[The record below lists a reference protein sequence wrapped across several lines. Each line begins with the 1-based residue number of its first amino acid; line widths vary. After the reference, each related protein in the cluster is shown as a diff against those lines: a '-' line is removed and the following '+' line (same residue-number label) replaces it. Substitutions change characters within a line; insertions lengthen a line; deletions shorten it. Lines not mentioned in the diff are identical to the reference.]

1 MLKNRVAIVTGA
13 ASGIGLACAKKFCE
27 QGATV
32 VMADL
37 NAPKLLTEASALGAK
52 HLAVNLTCRADCKR
66 LVDFALAECGKVDI
80 LLNIAGFQNVASIE
94 DFEEDKWDSMI
105 SLMLTAPFL
114 LTKYCWKSMR
124 ENGWGRIV
132 NLSSIQGLIASEFK
146 SAYVSAKHGLV
157 GFTKAAALEGGK
169 FGITANAIC
178 PAYAHTPLV
187 ENQIADQAK
196 NHGISPEQVV
206 KEIMLK
212 NSAIKELIK
221 PDAIADLAVY
231 LCSESAS
238 SITGIALPIDGGWVA
253 Q

>member
-1 MLKNRVAIVTGA
+1 MLKNRVAVVTGA
-13 ASGIGLACAKKFCE
+13 ASGIGLACAKKFAA

-37 NAPKLLTEASALGAK
+37 NAEKLAAEAAALGAE
-52 HLAVNLTCRADCKR
+52 HIAVNLTLREDCKK
-66 LVDFALAECGKVDI
+66 LADFTLERCGKADI
-80 LLNIAGFQNVASIE
+80 LLNIAGLQTVSSIE
-94 DFEEDKWDSMI
+94 DFDEDRWDYMI

-114 LTKYCWKSMR
+114 LTKYFWRSMR
-124 ENGWGRIV
+124 ENGWGRII
-132 NLSSIQGLIASEFK
+132 NLASIQGLIASEYK
-146 SAYVSAKHGLV
+146 PAYVSAKHGIV
-157 GFTKAAALEGGK
+157 GLTKASALEGGK

-221 PDAIADLAVY
+221 PEAIADLAVY

-238 SITGIALPIDGGWVA
+238 TITGVALPIDGGWVA

>member
-1 MLKNRVAIVTGA
+1 MLENRVAVVTGA
-13 ASGIGLACAKKFCE
+13 ASGIGLACAKKFAAE
-27 QGATV
+27 GARV
-32 VMADL
+32 VMADMNAEKLEREAAEL
-37 NAPKLLTEASALGAK
+37 NAE
-52 HLAVNLTCRADCKR
+52 HIAVNLTKREDCRR
-66 LVDFALAECGKVDI
+66 LADFALERCGSADI
-80 LLNIAGFQNVASIE
+80 LLNIAGLQNIASIE
-94 DFEEDKWDSMI
+94 DFDEDKWDYMI

-114 LTKYCWKSMR
+114 LTKYLWRSMR
-124 ENGWGRIV
+124 DKGWGRII
-132 NLSSIQGLIASEFK
+132 NLSSIQGLIASEYK
-146 SAYVSAKHGLV
+146 PAYVAAKHGLV
-157 GFTKAAALEGGK
+157 GLTKASALEGGK

-187 ENQIADQAK
+187 DGQIADQAK
-196 NHGISPEQVV
+196 NHGITPEQVI

-221 PDAIADLAVY
+221 PEAIAELAVY

>member
-1 MLKNRVAIVTGA
+1 MLKNRVAVVTGA
-13 ASGIGLACAKKFCE
+13 ASGIGLACAKKFS
-27 QGATV
+27 QLGATV

-37 NAPKLLTEASALGAK
+37 NAEKLEAEAKALGAD
-52 HLAVNLTCRADCKR
+52 HIAVNLTLRADCKK
-66 LVDFALAECGKVDI
+66 LADYTIAQHGKADI
-80 LLNIAGFQNVASIE
+80 LLNIAGLQNVASIE
-94 DFEEDKWDSMI
+94 DFDEDKWDYMI

-114 LTKYCWKSMR
+114 LTKYFWRSMR
-124 ENGWGRIV
+124 ENGWGRII
-132 NLSSIQGLIASEFK
+132 NLSSIQGLIASEYK
-146 SAYVSAKHGLV
+146 PAYVSAKHGIIGL
-157 GFTKAAALEGGK
+157 TKASALEGGK

-221 PDAIADLAVY
+221 PEAIADLAAY

-238 SITGIALPIDGGWVA
+238 TITGIALLIDGGWVA